1 MRAGGAAGDK
11 AGAVIGVGQI
21 GWDAFVNWWHLKFGT

>member
-11 AGAVIGVGQI
+11 AGAAIGVGQV
-21 GWDAFVNWWHLKFGT
+21 GLDALLNWWQLHFGT